1 MANYGKKLRIGA
13 DIKRKEKVEKV
24 MKFAVDGN
32 SITKPLLRCI
42 VRTWPYA
49 EREE

>member
-24 MKFAVDGN
+24 MKFAERIKNIQKEARTV
-32 SITKPLLRCI
+32 LRK
-42 VRTWPYA
+42 A
-49 EREE
+49 QEEMK